1 MGLQQVLVFIGLV
14 TAACVLTN
22 RIASKLPV
30 PSLLVFIGLG
40 MLLGVNGPFHIEF
53 SDYELTQQICSVTL
67 LFIMFYGGF
76 NVELAHARPVAPQA
90 VLLSTAGVLVTTGAV
105 GAFAHYVFGIGW
117 LEGMLMGA
125 VISSTDAA
133 SVFNVL
139 REHKLSLRYGTDS
152 LLELESGSNDP
163 LSYLLTVVLSTI
175 IVGGDVDVPVMLA
188 EEIGI
193 GIALGVGIGKVAA
206 WVLEHVRIDMAQG
219 ETILLTATAIVAFSL
234 PNILHGS
241 GFLAVYLAGMVLGSS
256 DIPAKR
262 EMARFFDILTEIA
275 QMAIFFVLGLVVTPA
290 LLPGMFERGVLVAL
304 FLSLV
309 GRPLAVAL
317 VLAPFRARLP
327 QIALASWA
335 GLRGAASVVF
345 SLYALVAGVPGSSD
359 LFNVVFIVVL
369 LSLIAQG
376 SLLPAV
382 ARRLD
387 MVDAGG
393 NVMTTF
399 NDFQEDSDLSF
410 VKLKVGPGHPFIGRA
425 LADIDAIGSLLVA
438 LVLRDGAHVIIPDGQ
453 TVVREGDLLV
463 IAAPTFE
470 QRPDSELALRE
481 SVVGPRH
488 RWAGRL
494 VRDLPGIEG
503 GRRFLIVM
511 VDRGGES
518 IIPNGDTR
526 IEAGDKVVVATL

>member
-1 MGLQQVLVFIGLV
+1 MQQVLVFIGLV

-30 PSLLVFIGLG
+30 PSLIVFIALG

-53 SDYELTQQICSVTL
+53 SDYRLTEQICSVAL

-90 VLLSTAGVLVTTGAV
+90 ILLSSAGVLVTTGAV
-105 GAFAHYVFGIGW
+105 GTFAHLVFGIGW
-117 LEGMLMGA
+117 LEGLLMGA

-139 REHKLSLRYGTDS
+139 REHKLSLKYNTDS
-152 LLELESGSNDP
+152 MLELESGSNDP
-163 LSYLLTVVLSTI
+163 LSYLLTVVLSTV
-175 IVGGDVDVPVMLA
+175 IVGGEVNVPLMLA
-188 EEIGI
+188 EEILI
-193 GIALGVGIGKVAA
+193 GIALGLGIGKAAA
-206 WVLEHVRIDMAQG
+206 WVLENVRIDMAQG

-234 PNILHGS
+234 PNNLHGS
-241 GFLAVYLAGMVLGSS
+241 GFLAVYLAGMVLGAS
-256 DIPAKR
+256 DIPVKR
-262 EMARFFDILTEIA
+262 EMAQFFDILTEIA
-275 QMAIFFVLGLVVTPA
+275 QMAIFFVLGLVVTPS
-290 LLPGMFERGVLVAL
+290 LLPGMFGRGILIAA
-304 FLSLV
+304 FLALV
-309 GRPLAVAL
+309 GRPIAVAL
-317 VLAPFRARLP
+317 VLLPFRARLP

-369 LSLIAQG
+369 LSLIVQG

-382 ARRLD
+382 ARRLG
-387 MVDAGG
+387 MVDASG
-393 NVMTTF
+393 NVMMTF
-399 NDFQEDSDLSF
+399 NDFQHDNDLSF

-425 LADIDAIGSLLVA
+425 LSDIDAFGSLLA
-438 LVLRDGAHVIIPDGQ
+438 AIVLRDGGNALIPNGD
-453 TVVREGDLLV
+453 TVVQQGDLLV

-470 QRPDSELALRE
+470 QRPDSSLALRE
-481 SVVGPRH
+481 SVIGPRH
-488 RWAGRL
+488 HWAGKL
-494 VRDLPGIEG
+494 VRDLPRPEG
-503 GRRFLIVM
+503 GRRFLIVA
-511 VDRGGES
+511 VERGDEN

-526 IEAGDKVVVATL
+526 IEAGDKLITATL